1 MKRWKSRLMEIL
13 VKAIN
18 RITLNTTV
26 QISFSLFLL
35 FSIQISI
42 NFQMYTHIRW
52 NWIRPI
58 RNVVYRTGHFA
69 PHCDKIE
76 TFYNEIKVT
85 ATLLLL
91 LLLLLQNLIF
101 ILQVRTKSR
110 FQSEFNFDQLEY
122 PTRFYSKFEFQTAAC
137 MFTKEF
143 SNCVCFLFPLI

>member
-18 RITLNTTV
+18 RITLNKTV

-42 NFQMYTHIRW
+42 NFQMYTHTFDGIEYDQFKTLCTELV
-52 NWIRPI
+52 IS
-58 RNVVYRTGHFA
+58 A

-91 LLLLLQNLIF
+91 LLLLLPNLIF

-122 PTRFYSKFEFQTAAC
+122 PTRFYSNSRLYVYKRVF
-137 MFTKEF
+137 
-143 SNCVCFLFPLI
+143 

>member
-1 MKRWKSRLMEIL
+1 MEIL

-18 RITLNTTV
+18 RITLNKTV

-35 FSIQISI
+35 DSIQISI
-42 NFQMYTHIRW
+42 NFQMYTHTFDGIEYDQFKTLCTELV
-52 NWIRPI
+52 IS
-58 RNVVYRTGHFA
+58 A

-85 ATLLLL
+85 ATL